1 MQTPQRH
8 PKTLRFRQQKRLMAR
23 RPRSQAWRQ
32 YKKYQTVRKH
42 EYGTRIAIVL
52 HSTCLANLED
62 MTGSKGDPMA
72 RCTSLK
78 GLQTLALPLQLDFGA
93 NSTRLPCTPD
103 FQLIST
109 WSISLAWSLGQF
121 FMEPLVP
128 PSMPAA
134 WGGPF
139 GGHPCHRPSAA
150 IGADSHVLSRPKDL
164 CNISSKKYN
173 VPWVE
178 LTMKAQ

>member
-128 PSMPAA
+128 P
-134 WGGPF
+134 
-139 GGHPCHRPSAA
+139 PCLQLGVAPSEGTHATGQVRPSEQ
-150 IGADSHVLSRPKDL
+150 I
-164 CNISSKKYN
+164 
-173 VPWVE
+173 
-178 LTMKAQ
+178 LTFYQDRKTCVT